1 MKNKKENIIY
11 GVNLEKKV
19 TPIMVRDAIIN
30 CFYQAHSDV
39 LDLAREYFKYESKE
53 SFKIAKREH
62 VTDLVETIFAETGG
76 NFYKP
81 NKTDLIHVVKNLRK
95 IASLYREPDIIKK
108 HVDEIMQ
115 LINKID

>member
-1 MKNKKENIIY
+1 MKNKKKNIIY
-11 GVNLEKKV
+11 GVNLDKKI
-19 TPIMVRDAIIN
+19 TPIIVRDAIIN

-39 LDLAREYFKYESKE
+39 LDLAREYFENDSKE

-62 VTDLVETIFAETGG
+62 VKDLVETIFSESGG

-81 NKTDLIHVVKNLRK
+81 NKTDLIHVVRNLRK
-95 IASLYREPDIIKK
+95 IASLYRESYVIKK

-115 LINKID
+115 LIDKID